1 MRKPS
6 ASMSTIEVAQVA
18 RPAVKTAAA
27 QPKAAAGTKASAGKK
42 AAEKTSA
49 RESRQTTAKAAG
61 VAARS
66 GATAGKTTAAKAST
80 KSSVTKAAA
89 PIATASKAT
98 AVKTVAAKS
107 TTGNKP
113 AVKAA
118 TAKAPA
124 VKSPAKAGAAAK
136 SVTPVKSPVT
146 KAAAPAPRPTAAKS
160 VSARTTGSKPVS
172 AKTSPVSAGAAK
184 TSAPVK
190 SAPAVKTATPA
201 KAPLQTALRPAAPIK
216 ASTPSRIKAV
226 EEPKSLKAAREREA
240 RADTA
245 ETKKSAVS
253 SRMSPATAARV
264 AAAQGEFEKLSRRYL
279 DWIAK
284 QYPETATYLGLH
296 DNDNKLTSFLPK
308 SVEERREKLRE
319 FRKAFA
325 DLDERGLDVDSRI
338 ERRLIV
344 DSFDVQIALEKN
356 WAAEERDPSLFLD
369 TGVYGCY
376 AITIR
381 ECGDAPIAAAKMTE
395 RLLAIPKLLAQG
407 KKLIT
412 RPTQINCEVALNSG
426 PGAIAFFKDTVAK
439 FAKRV
444 KEGKIRQSMREAAQ
458 AAEEA
463 VEEYMAWVKQDLL
476 PIAGPDFAIGRELF
490 NLMLI
495 KQHHLEL
502 DVDQLIDLGLKE
514 YQTTVSS
521 LDAICD
527 QINKRARQNFTWEQ
541 WVDLV
546 KRDHPTNS
554 ELVQYYSD
562 EMKRAKRF
570 VIERALVNIPEGEKI
585 DVVPTPEF
593 ARPVIPYAAYMAP
606 APFERE
612 QRGTF
617 WVTPVDRDMS
627 PEEME
632 KQLRDHCTH
641 GIVITALH
649 EAYPG
654 HHLQLTVANQLKNR
668 PLRVLLGTSVFDEGW
683 ALYCEQ
689 MMWEQ
694 GFYDDLRA
702 RLLQLKDQLWRACRV
717 IIDGKLHTGQMT
729 RDEAVQFLVEKAKL
743 ERPNAEA
750 EVLRYCRTPTQPMS
764 YVVGK
769 QQVLAVLS
777 DYKSKRGAAFNLRQF
792 HNEFISHGSLPINM
806 VRQLMGL

>member
-1 MRKPS
+1 
-6 ASMSTIEVAQVA
+6 
-18 RPAVKTAAA
+18 
-27 QPKAAAGTKASAGKK
+27 
-42 AAEKTSA
+42 
-49 RESRQTTAKAAG
+49 
-61 VAARS
+61 
-66 GATAGKTTAAKAST
+66 
-80 KSSVTKAAA
+80 
-89 PIATASKAT
+89 
-98 AVKTVAAKS
+98 
-107 TTGNKP
+107 
-113 AVKAA
+113 
-118 TAKAPA
+118 
-124 VKSPAKAGAAAK
+124 
-136 SVTPVKSPVT
+136 
-146 KAAAPAPRPTAAKS
+146 
-160 VSARTTGSKPVS
+160 
-172 AKTSPVSAGAAK
+172 
-184 TSAPVK
+184 
-190 SAPAVKTATPA
+190 
-201 KAPLQTALRPAAPIK
+201 
-216 ASTPSRIKAV
+216 
-226 EEPKSLKAAREREA
+226 
-240 RADTA
+240 
-245 ETKKSAVS
+245 
-253 SRMSPATAARV
+253 MSPATAAKV
-264 AAAQGEFEKLSRRYL
+264 AAAQGEFEKQARRYL

-308 SVEERREKLRE
+308 SVEERRDKLRE
-319 FRKAFA
+319 FRKAFFE
-325 DLDERGLDVDSRI
+325 LDERGLDVDSKI

-344 DSFDVQIALEKN
+344 DHLDVQLALEKT
-356 WAAEERDPSLFLD
+356 WASEERDPSLFLQ

-381 ECGDAPIAAAKMTE
+381 ECGDAPIAAAKMTD
-395 RLLAIPKLLAQG
+395 RLTAIPKLLQQG
-407 KKLIT
+407 KKLVT
-412 RPTQINCEVALNSG
+412 RPTLINCEVALTSG

-458 AAEEA
+458 AAEDA
-463 VEEYMAWVKQDLL
+463 VEDYMKWVKTELL
-476 PIAGPDFAIGRELF
+476 PIATQDFSIGRELF
-490 NLMLI
+490 NLMLA

-502 DVDQLIDLGLKE
+502 DADQLISLGQKE
-514 YQTTVSS
+514 YETTVAA
-521 LDAICD
+521 LDMICS
-527 QINKRARQNFTWEQ
+527 QINKRAAKQYSWEQ
-541 WVDLV
+541 WVDIV

-593 ARPVIPYAAYMAP
+593 ARPVIPYAAYVPP

-654 HHLQLTVANQLKNR
+654 HHLQLTVANQLKHR

-729 RDEAVQFLVEKAKL
+729 REEAVDFLVEKAKL

-769 QQVLAVLS
+769 QQVLSVLA
-777 DYKSKRGAAFNLRQF
+777 DYKAKRGAAFNLRQF

-806 VRQLMGL
+806 IRQLMDV